1 MTKTKAA
8 KQVETLVEDAQKTA
22 AASMDKMNKSLE
34 EATAFAQANM
44 DAFINASETAAKA
57 AETMNAEIVAFAKKS
72 VEDGVAASKDM
83 AEVKTIP
90 EFVERQ
96 SAVMKS
102 MFDEFAAQA
111 TKLGELSNAAMKDV
125 YAPITARAE
134 AAADFAKTLRA

>member
-1 MTKTKAA
+1 MHDTGP
-8 KQVETLVEDAQKTA
+8 EI
-22 AASMDKMNKSLE
+22 S
-34 EATAFAQANM
+34 
-44 DAFINASETAAKA
+44 FIMPCYNEQ
-57 AETMNAEIVAFAKKS
+57 
-72 VEDGVAASKDM
+72 
-83 AEVKTIP
+83 EVIPYTIP